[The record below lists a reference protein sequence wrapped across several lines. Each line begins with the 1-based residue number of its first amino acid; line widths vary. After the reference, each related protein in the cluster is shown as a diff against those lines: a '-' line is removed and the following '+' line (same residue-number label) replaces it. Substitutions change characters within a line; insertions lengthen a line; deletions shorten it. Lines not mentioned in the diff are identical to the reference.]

1 MKTCIEGL
9 SQTISLNGNVPSPLA
24 GHLKSRAVRLITS
37 IGVRI
42 YQRELASLR
51 YWSMLQ
57 PEPQDLIEPG
67 KSGSFAVLPTFA
79 AVVELR

>member
-1 MKTCIEGL
+1 M
-9 SQTISLNGNVPSPLA
+9 SLNGNMLSPLA

-42 YQRELASLR
+42 YFPELASLR
-51 YWSMLQ
+51 SWSMLQ
-57 PEPQDLIEPG
+57 PEPQNLIEHG
-67 KSGSFAVLPTFA
+67 KSGNFAELPTFA